1 MWFPDYAQS
10 SGWERGL
17 RGTAGFPGPLSSW
30 EFPPRR
36 RRRRADAQGTTRGC
50 MRSQNR
56 VQGLSRAKRP
66 SAQWCVSPGWEFGPD
81 RNRRLDTGGAAQSA
95 TPFGRLKFSPR
106 SRPNCLRKVTSEGC
120 CSMGAQA
127 SRKTAA
133 PTRALC
139 AIRCAF
145 SGSPFGPPNCRA
157 ESMLDEMCR
166 DLRALRRRP
175 LQETPSG
182 DPVRRPLQETPS
194 GDPVRGPLQGTPP
207 RYRLLAA
214 RNLASQSPGSTT
226 RFPTGYPSIPL
237 CENT

>member
-1 MWFPDYAQS
+1 MALRSGCGLFAGASTNAPPARGTLRS
-10 SGWERGL
+10 SRPGGRFLLERVVLSRGRRGL
-17 RGTAGFPGPLSSW
+17 PPG
-30 EFPPRR
+30 
-36 RRRRADAQGTTRGC
+36 RRATAT
-50 MRSQNR
+50 N
-56 VQGLSRAKRP
+56 
-66 SAQWCVSPGWEFGPD
+66 QWVIG
-81 RNRRLDTGGAAQSA
+81 
-95 TPFGRLKFSPR
+95 
-106 SRPNCLRKVTSEGC
+106 
-120 CSMGAQA
+120 CSMQAQA

-182 DPVRRPLQETPS
+182 DPVRRPLQETLS
-194 GDPVRGPLQGTPP
+194 GDPVRRPLQGTPP